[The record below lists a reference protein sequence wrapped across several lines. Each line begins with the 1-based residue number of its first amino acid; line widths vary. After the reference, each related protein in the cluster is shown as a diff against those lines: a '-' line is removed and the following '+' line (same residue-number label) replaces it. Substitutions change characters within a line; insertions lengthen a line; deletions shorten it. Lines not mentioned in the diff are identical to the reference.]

1 MTDRPSGYI
10 RDADSNKKRE
20 QLMIKKVMA
29 ALVVLC
35 FPGMAI
41 ADCSPYPGL
50 SAPTE
55 SMDNFVSKPSAICL
69 DGKDITSKIKQSE
82 DEVLT
87 SASGIGKNIDF
98 LYVGLYSAEHHVG
111 RIIAVYQLNDGRVQ
125 MRNIVENN
133 PNYAELPKN
142 TFKNI
147 SINYYDRNTATLYF
161 STDAWATSRA
171 IHYISFPANGSTQG
185 DENFLTAGSFK
196 GVSGNKVIVEKI
208 DHDDHGAFFPV
219 VLVDRKGNVFCNVDT
234 NDSGWNIDP
243 QCLPKGVVLKPR

>member
-1 MTDRPSGYI
+1 ML
-10 RDADSNKKRE
+10 KK
-20 QLMIKKVMA
+20 LIV
-29 ALVVLC
+29 ALSIFC
-35 FPGMAI
+35 FPLIAL
-41 ADCSPYPGL
+41 ADCPLLSGL
-50 SAPTE
+50 SAPME
-55 SMDNFVSKPSAICL
+55 SMDNFVFKPSAICL

-87 SASGIGKNIDF
+87 SASGIGKNVDF
-98 LYVGLYSAEHHVG
+98 LYVGLYSSKNHVG
-111 RIIAVYQLNDGRVQ
+111 RIIAVYQLKDGRVQ

-133 PNYAELPKN
+133 PNYAESPKD

-147 SINYYDRNTATLYF
+147 SINFYDRNTATLYF

-196 GVSGNKVIVEKI
+196 GVSNGKVIVEKI
-208 DHDDHGAFFPV
+208 EHDDHGAFFPV
-219 VLVDRKGNVFCNVDT
+219 VLIDRKGNLFCNVDT
-234 NDSGWNIDP
+234 NDSGWNLVP